1 MRPRQTILLGL
12 LLLVPVLAFL
22 FLYSFGRNHYALP
35 TYLPVRADSVR
46 SAAGGWQRDTVYHQ
60 ARLPQLLDAAGHLS
74 AGLPGESKAIYLVQ
88 VLTAP
93 RVAGDDEPGTRDLA
107 RLQETF
113 RTRSDVRLATLVPL
127 AAGETTAQAATRLQQ
142 LSEQYGTIAGKW
154 AFLAAPADTLARV
167 ARYELGLT
175 ALRPEHL
182 PFNPSTEPGNLPAGR
197 LLLLDRNRHVRGY
210 YDATDRHE
218 LERLITEL
226 NVLLYIY
233 DHCH

>member
-35 TYLPVRADSVR
+35 TYLPMRADSVR
-46 SAAGGWQRDTVYHQ
+46 AAGGGWQRDTVYHQ
-60 ARLPQLLDAAGHLS
+60 AHLPQLLDAAGRLTP
-74 AGLPGESKAIYLVQ
+74 GLPEQTGGPYVVQ

-93 RVAGDDEPGTRDLA
+93 GVAGDDESATRDLA

-113 RTRSDVRLATLVPL
+113 RVRPGVRLATLVPMP
-127 AAGETTAQAATRLQQ
+127 AGENAAQAAARLQH

-154 AFLAAPADTLARV
+154 QFLAAPADTLARV

-182 PFNPSTEPGNLPAGR
+182 PFKPATEPGNLPAGR
-197 LLLLDRNRHVRGY
+197 LLLLDRERRVRGY
-210 YDATDRHE
+210 YDATDHHE

-233 DHCH
+233 DHGH